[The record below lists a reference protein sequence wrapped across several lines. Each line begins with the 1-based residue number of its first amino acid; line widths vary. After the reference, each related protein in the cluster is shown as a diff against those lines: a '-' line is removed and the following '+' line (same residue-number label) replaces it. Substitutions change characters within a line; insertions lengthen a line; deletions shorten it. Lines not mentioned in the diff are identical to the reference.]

1 MENAYDGKGRTIRQK
16 FADGGVITYD
26 HQEELSRTLV
36 TEQNGNKVA
45 HVYDERY
52 RNVGD
57 IYVDGEEHTS
67 IFNGKL
73 SSLTGHF
80 VVGIS
85 RIDVI
90 ALERI
95 PGNGFQAAPICYL
108 LQKNRSL
115 EERAKEMGSNDKFFR

>member
-1 MENAYDGKGRTIRQK
+1 MSRIQNPRGICVLENAYDGKGRTIRQK

-85 RIDVI
+85 RMDMITPFGALQI
-90 ALERI
+90 ATFRSHRYDTCI
-95 PGNGFQAAPICYL
+95 PI
-108 LQKNRSL
+108 
-115 EERAKEMGSNDKFFR
+115 